1 MRIELSFYSC
11 VPQHCIKK
19 SIFNFVF
26 EELAAQTLSQK
37 QYQLCGLPNT
47 FFSVILLLQW
57 DHEHKQLKLISV
69 GYDMSTVVY
78 LLRLEAI
85 LSKTILIV
93 RFL

>member
-1 MRIELSFYSC
+1 MCLSTVSRKVFL
-11 VPQHCIKK
+11 IL
-19 SIFNFVF
+19 FF

-69 GYDMSTVVY
+69 GYDMSTIVY